1 MKTVNFQLDH
11 HNSIEITQVDDQ
23 LFEVRLELN
32 GRIYVLYMTRDQ
44 LGADQRIDAI
54 HAKLLND
61 FLPSIE

>member
-11 HNSIEITQVDDQ
+11 HNSIEIKQVDDQ

-44 LGADQRIDAI
+44 LGADQRIEAI

>member
-44 LGADQRIDAI
+44 LGADQRIEAI